1 MLACFLDD
9 EEVSFAS
16 LGIEVV
22 GFIDTDDLDA
32 ENDGGPYCARNDE
45 TFHVF

>member
-9 EEVSFAS
+9 EEGFFAS

-22 GFIDTDDLDA
+22 GFVDTDGLDA
-32 ENDGGPYCARNDE
+32 DSDDGPYFARNDE
-45 TFHVF
+45 TFHVL